1 MSDKKQSASWQKH
14 VLLGIVVL
22 LVTILFLVYKPN
34 NIDFVIGSDGQINE
48 NKNNISD
55 NLTRFYEEFRLSS
68 SDPIREEFG
77 DFVVALKAPEKS
89 QTQQLVAITS
99 VDNPP
104 NQDWEGNYMLRSFA
118 QGTTIKTEAMKYA
131 EQEGARLIWDLNQ
144 DFIIRQ
150 RFLSENSLV
159 GTLDEIAGAIDA
171 NFVPEV
177 NVYFCN
183 KKMTIVIAEKA
194 GTYVQENCLKAG
206 FNQL

>member
-1 MSDKKQSASWQKH
+1 
-14 VLLGIVVL
+14 LLGIVVL
-22 LVTILFLVYKPN
+22 LVAILFLVYRPN
-34 NIDFVIGSDGQINE
+34 SIVLIIESDGQVNE

-55 NLTRFYEEFRLSS
+55 NLARFYEEFRLSP
-68 SDPIREEFG
+68 SDPITEEFG
-77 DFVVALKAPEKS
+77 DFVVALKTPEKS
-89 QTQQLVAITS
+89 QTQQLVSITS

-104 NQDWEGNYMLRSFA
+104 KQDWEGNYMLRSFA

-131 EQEGARLIWDLNQ
+131 EQEGVRLIWDLNQ
-144 DFIIRQ
+144 DFIILQ

-177 NVYFCN
+177 NVYFCH

-194 GTYVQENCLKAG
+194 GTYVEENCTKAG
-206 FNQL
+206 FN

>member
-1 MSDKKQSASWQKH
+1 MPDKKQSADWKKH
-14 VLLGIVVL
+14 LVLVIVVL
-22 LVTILFLVYKPN
+22 LTAILLLVYRPD
-34 NIDFVIGSDGQINE
+34 NIDFLIRSDGQVNE

-55 NLTRFYEEFRLSS
+55 NLARFYEEFRLSS

-77 DFVVALKAPEKS
+77 DFVVALKASENS
-89 QTQQLVAITS
+89 QTEQLVAITS

-104 NQDWEGNYMLRSFA
+104 KQDWEGNYMLRSFA

-131 EQEGARLIWDLNQ
+131 EQEGVRLIWDLNQ

-177 NVYFCN
+177 NVYFCH

-194 GTYVQENCLKAG
+194 GSYVEENCLKAG
-206 FNQL
+206 FN